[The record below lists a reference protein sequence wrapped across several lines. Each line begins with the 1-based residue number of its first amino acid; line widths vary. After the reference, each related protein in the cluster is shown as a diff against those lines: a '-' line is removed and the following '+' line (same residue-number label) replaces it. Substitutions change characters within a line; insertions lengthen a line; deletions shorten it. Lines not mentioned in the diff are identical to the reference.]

1 MTKNKKKFK
10 WGKLFLYTF
19 LLTGSFV
26 CLFPFYWMIRSSF
39 MDIGQIF
46 VMPPMLLP
54 DPVITTNYKE
64 ALDVMP
70 YFKYLCNTLI
80 VVISNVGGS
89 ILAASLCAFSF
100 CRMRWPGRDKVFL
113 IILTSLMMPGI
124 VTMIPTFVM
133 WSKLGMTNSL
143 IPLTVPIWF
152 GGSVYN
158 IFLFR
163 QFFMGIPREL
173 DEAAY
178 VDGASFFTVYWKI
191 VLPLSKSAM
200 VVVGIFSFLSSWND
214 FMGPLIYLNEET
226 KYTLS
231 LGLQLFQGSYGA
243 QWQLLMAASI
253 LVLLPAVLV
262 FFLGQK
268 HILDGI
274 ATTGIKG

>member
-1 MTKNKKKFK
+1 MLIYIVLVL
-10 WGKLFLYTF
+10 GAL
-19 LLTGSFV
+19 V
-26 CLFPFYWMIRSSF
+26 CLFPFYWMFRSSF

-46 VMPPMLLP
+46 VMPPMLFP
-54 DPVITTNYKE
+54 DPVVTTNYRD

-70 YFKYLCNTLI
+70 YMKYLLNTLI

-89 ILAASLCAFSF
+89 VLSASLCAFSF
-100 CRMRWPGRDKVFL
+100 SRMRWKGRDKVFMV
-113 IILTSLMMPGI
+113 ILTSLMMPGI

-133 WSKLGMTNSL
+133 WSELNLTNSL
-143 IPLTVPIWF
+143 IPLCVPIWF

-158 IFLFR
+158 VFLFR

-178 VDGASFFTVYWKI
+178 VDGASFFRVYWQI
-191 VLPLSKSAM
+191 ILPLSKSVI
-200 VVVGIFSFLSSWND
+200 VVVGIFAFLNSWND
-214 FMGPLIYLNEET
+214 FMGPLIYLNEES

-231 LGLQLFQGSYGA
+231 LGLQLFQGSYSA

-253 LVLLPAVLV
+253 LVLLPAMIV
-262 FFLGQK
+262 FFFGQK
-268 HILDGI
+268 HILEGI

>member
-1 MTKNKKKFK
+1 MKKKIKPSRVFVY
-10 WGKLFLYTF
+10 LFLIF
-19 LLTGSFV
+19 GSLV

-46 VMPPMLLP
+46 VMPPMLFP
-54 DPVITTNYKE
+54 DPVVTTNYRD
-64 ALDVMP
+64 ALEVMP
-70 YFKYLCNTLI
+70 YFRYLLNTLI

-89 ILAASLCAFSF
+89 ILSASLCAFSF
-100 CRMRWPGRDKVFL
+100 SRLRWAGRDKVFM

-133 WSKLGMTNSL
+133 WSKIGLTNSL
-143 IPLTVPIWF
+143 VPLCVPIWF

-158 IFLFR
+158 VFLFR

-178 VDGASFFTVYWKI
+178 VDGASFFRVYWKI
-191 VLPLSKSAM
+191 ILPLSKSAM
-200 VVVGIFSFLSSWND
+200 VVVGIFAFLNSWND
-214 FMGPLIYLNEET
+214 FMGPLIYLNEES

-231 LGLQLFQGSYGA
+231 LGLQLFQGSYSA

-253 LVLLPAVLV
+253 LVLLPAMIV
-262 FFLGQK
+262 FFFGQK
-268 HILDGI
+268 HILEGI

>member
-1 MTKNKKKFK
+1 MRKKIKVWKVFVY
-10 WGKLFLYTF
+10 LFL
-19 LLTGSFV
+19 LAGSLV
-26 CLFPFYWMIRSSF
+26 CLFPFYWMFRSSF

-46 VMPPMLLP
+46 VMPPMLFP
-54 DPVITTNYKE
+54 DPIVTTNYAD
-64 ALDVMP
+64 ALEVMP
-70 YFKYLCNTLI
+70 YFRYLVNTLI
-80 VVISNVGGS
+80 VVASNVGGS
-89 ILAASLCAFSF
+89 ILSASICAFSF
-100 CRMRWPGRDKVFL
+100 SRLRWPGRDKVFL

-133 WSKLGMTNSL
+133 WSKLGLTNSL
-143 IPLTVPIWF
+143 VPLCVPIWF

-158 IFLFR
+158 VFLFR

-178 VDGASFFTVYWKI
+178 VDGASFFRVYWQI
-191 VLPLSKSAM
+191 VMPLSKSAM
-200 VVVGIFSFLSSWND
+200 VVVGIFAFLNSWND
-214 FMGPLIYLNEET
+214 FMGPLIYLNEES

-243 QWQLLMAASI
+243 QWQLLMAASF
-253 LVLLPAVLV
+253 LVLLPAMIV
-262 FFLGQK
+262 FFLGQR

>member
-1 MTKNKKKFK
+1 MKKKIKVWKIFVY
-10 WGKLFLYTF
+10 LFLIV
-19 LLTGSFV
+19 GSVV
-26 CLFPFYWMIRSSF
+26 CMFPFYWMIRSSF

-46 VMPPMLLP
+46 VMPPMLFP
-54 DPVITTNYKE
+54 DPVVTTNYAD
-64 ALDVMP
+64 ALDVLP
-70 YFKYLCNTLI
+70 YWRYLANTLI

-89 ILAASLCAFSF
+89 ILSASICAFSF
-100 CRMRWPGRDKVFL
+100 SRLRWPGRDKVFMV
-113 IILTSLMMPGI
+113 ILTSLMMPGI

-133 WSKLGMTNSL
+133 WSKMGLTNSL
-143 IPLTVPIWF
+143 VPLCVPIWF

-158 IFLFR
+158 VFLFR

-178 VDGASFFTVYWKI
+178 VDGASFFRVYWQI
-191 VLPLSKSAM
+191 VMPLSKSAM
-200 VVVGIFSFLSSWND
+200 VVVGIFAFLNSWND
-214 FMGPLIYLNEET
+214 FMGSLIYLNEES

-243 QWQLLMAASI
+243 QWQLLMAASL
-253 LVLLPAVLV
+253 LVLLPAVVV
-262 FFLGQK
+262 FFLGQR

>member
-1 MTKNKKKFK
+1 MKKKIKPSRVFVYI
-10 WGKLFLYTF
+10 FLI
-19 LLTGSFV
+19 LGALV

-46 VMPPMLLP
+46 VMPPKLFP
-54 DPVITTNYKE
+54 DPVVTTNYRD

-70 YFKYLCNTLI
+70 YFRYLINTLI
-80 VVISNVGGS
+80 IVVSNVGGS
-89 ILAASLCAFSF
+89 ILSASICAFSF
-100 CRMRWPGRDKVFL
+100 ARLRWKGRDKVFMV
-113 IILTSLMMPGI
+113 ILTSLMMPGI

-133 WSKLGMTNSL
+133 WSKIGLTNSL
-143 IPLTVPIWF
+143 IPLCVPIWF

-158 IFLFR
+158 VFLFR

-178 VDGASFFTVYWKI
+178 VDGASFFWVYWKI
-191 VLPLSKSAM
+191 IMPLSKSTA
-200 VVVGIFSFLSSWND
+200 VVVGIFAFLNSWND
-214 FMGPLIYLNEET
+214 FMGPLIYLNDEM

-231 LGLQLFQGSYGA
+231 LGLQLFQGSYSA
-243 QWQLLMAASI
+243 QWQLLMAASV
-253 LVLLPAVLV
+253 LVLLPATIV

-268 HILDGI
+268 HILEGI

>member
-1 MTKNKKKFK
+1 MKKKIKVWKIFVY
-10 WGKLFLYTF
+10 LFLIV
-19 LLTGSFV
+19 GSVV
-26 CLFPFYWMIRSSF
+26 CMFPFYWMIRSSF

-46 VMPPMLLP
+46 VMPPMLFP
-54 DPVITTNYKE
+54 DPVVTTNYAD
-64 ALDVMP
+64 ALDVLP
-70 YFKYLCNTLI
+70 YWRYLANTLI

-89 ILAASLCAFSF
+89 ILSASICAFSF
-100 CRMRWPGRDKVFL
+100 SRLRWPGRDKVFMV
-113 IILTSLMMPGI
+113 ILTSLMMPGI

-133 WSKLGMTNSL
+133 WSKMGLTNSL
-143 IPLTVPIWF
+143 VPLCVPIWV

-158 IFLFR
+158 VFLFR

-178 VDGASFFTVYWKI
+178 VDGASFFRVYWQI
-191 VLPLSKSAM
+191 VMPLSKSAM
-200 VVVGIFSFLSSWND
+200 VVVGIFAFLNSWND
-214 FMGPLIYLNEET
+214 FMGSLIYLNEES

-243 QWQLLMAASI
+243 QWQLLMAASL
-253 LVLLPAVLV
+253 LVLLPAVVV
-262 FFLGQK
+262 FFLGQR

>member
-1 MTKNKKKFK
+1 MKKKIKVWKIFVY
-10 WGKLFLYTF
+10 LFLIV
-19 LLTGSFV
+19 GSVV
-26 CLFPFYWMIRSSF
+26 CMFPFYWMIRSSF

-46 VMPPMLLP
+46 VMPPMLFP
-54 DPVITTNYKE
+54 DPVVTTNYAD
-64 ALDVMP
+64 ALDVLP
-70 YFKYLCNTLI
+70 YWRYLANTLI

-89 ILAASLCAFSF
+89 ILSASICAFSF
-100 CRMRWPGRDKVFL
+100 SRLRWPGRDKVFMV
-113 IILTSLMMPGI
+113 ILTSLMMPGI

-133 WSKLGMTNSL
+133 WSKMGLTNSL
-143 IPLTVPIWF
+143 VPLCVPIWF

-158 IFLFR
+158 VFLFR

-178 VDGASFFTVYWKI
+178 VDGASFFRVYWQI
-191 VLPLSKSAM
+191 VMPLSKSAM
-200 VVVGIFSFLSSWND
+200 VVVGIFAFLNSWND
-214 FMGPLIYLNEET
+214 FMGPLIYLNEES

-243 QWQLLMAASI
+243 QWQLLMAASL
-253 LVLLPAVLV
+253 LVLLPAVVV
-262 FFLGQK
+262 FFLGQR

>member
-1 MTKNKKKFK
+1 MRKKIKV
-10 WGKLFLYTF
+10 WKLFVYLF
-19 LLTGSFV
+19 LLGGSLV
-26 CLFPFYWMIRSSF
+26 CLFPFYWMLRSSF

-46 VMPPMLLP
+46 VMPPMLFP
-54 DPVITTNYKE
+54 DPVVTTNYGE
-64 ALDVMP
+64 ALEVMP
-70 YFKYLCNTLI
+70 YLKYLVNTLI
-80 VVISNVGGS
+80 VVVSNVGGS
-89 ILAASLCAFSF
+89 ILSASICAFSF
-100 CRMRWPGRDKVFL
+100 SRLRWPGRDKVFL

-143 IPLTVPIWF
+143 IPLCVPIWF

-158 IFLFR
+158 VFLFR

-178 VDGASFFTVYWKI
+178 VDGASFLRVYWQI
-191 VLPLSKSAM
+191 VMPLSRSAM
-200 VVVGIFSFLSSWND
+200 VVVGIFAFLNSWND
-214 FMGPLIYLNEET
+214 FMGPLIYLNEEA

-243 QWQLLMAASI
+243 QWQLLMAASL
-253 LVLLPAVLV
+253 LVLLPAMAV
-262 FFLGQK
+262 FFLGQR

>member
-1 MTKNKKKFK
+1 MRKRIKVWKVFVY
-10 WGKLFLYTF
+10 LFL
-19 LLTGSFV
+19 LAGSLV
-26 CLFPFYWMIRSSF
+26 CLFPFYWMFRSSF

-46 VMPPMLLP
+46 VIPPMLFP
-54 DPVITTNYKE
+54 DPIVTTNYAD
-64 ALDVMP
+64 ALEVMP
-70 YFKYLCNTLI
+70 YFRYLVNTLI
-80 VVISNVGGS
+80 VVASNVGGS
-89 ILAASLCAFSF
+89 ILSASICAFSF
-100 CRMRWPGRDKVFL
+100 SRLRWPGRDKVFL

-133 WSKLGMTNSL
+133 WSKLGLTNSL
-143 IPLTVPIWF
+143 VPLCVPIWF

-158 IFLFR
+158 VFLFR

-178 VDGASFFTVYWKI
+178 VDGASFFRVYWQI
-191 VLPLSKSAM
+191 VMPLSKSAM
-200 VVVGIFSFLSSWND
+200 VVVGIFAFLNSWND
-214 FMGPLIYLNEET
+214 FMGPLIYLNEES

-243 QWQLLMAASI
+243 QWQLLMAASF
-253 LVLLPAVLV
+253 LVLLPAMIV
-262 FFLGQK
+262 FFLGQR